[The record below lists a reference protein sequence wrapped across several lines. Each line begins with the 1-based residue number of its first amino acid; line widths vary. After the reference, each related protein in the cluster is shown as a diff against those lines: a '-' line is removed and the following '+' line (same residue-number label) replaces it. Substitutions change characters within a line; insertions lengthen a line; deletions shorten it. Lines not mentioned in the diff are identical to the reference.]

1 MKDCRKMVIAA
12 VKCMI
17 ADRESKINILSAR
30 LQTETVEAD
39 IARYK
44 AELPIYK
51 GLLHELQTKNVV
63 ILSTGYI
70 WTDE

>member
-1 MKDCRKMVIAA
+1 MKDCRNMVIAA
-12 VKCMI
+12 VKCII

-30 LQTETVEAD
+30 LQTEQVEVD
-39 IARYK
+39 IARLK
-44 AELPIYK
+44 AELKRYK
-51 GLLHELQTKNVV
+51 GLLYELQTKTTV

>member
-1 MKDCRKMVIAA
+1 MRDTRQMVISALE
-12 VKCMI
+12 CII

-30 LQTETVEAD
+30 LQTEGVVAD

-44 AELPIYK
+44 AELPHYK
-51 GLLHELQTKNVV
+51 GLLHELQTQTTV

-70 WTDE
+70 WADE

>member
-1 MKDCRKMVIAA
+1 MIDTRKMVISA
-12 VKCMI
+12 VECII

-30 LQTETVEAD
+30 LQTEAVVAD

-44 AELPIYK
+44 AELPQYK
-51 GLLHELQTKNVV
+51 GLLYELQNQTTV
-63 ILSTGYI
+63 ILTTGYI